1 MVEDIGGEVKRYECP
16 ECGAIRLLAGTQGEV
31 ECKECS
37 ATMEFTRGKVMEN
50 PASAMSAV
58 ANDQRETK
66 SEEDLRYR

>member
-16 ECGAIRLLAGTQGEV
+16 ECDAVRLLAGTRSEV
-31 ECKECS
+31 ECEECS
-37 ATMEFTRGKVMEN
+37 ATMEFTQGKVMEN

-58 ANDQRETK
+58 SNDNRETK

>member
-1 MVEDIGGEVKRYECP
+1 MVEDIGGEVKRFECP
-16 ECGAIRLLAGTQGEV
+16 ECGAVRLLAGTPGDV
-31 ECKECS
+31 ECEECS

-58 ANDQRETK
+58 SEDHRETK